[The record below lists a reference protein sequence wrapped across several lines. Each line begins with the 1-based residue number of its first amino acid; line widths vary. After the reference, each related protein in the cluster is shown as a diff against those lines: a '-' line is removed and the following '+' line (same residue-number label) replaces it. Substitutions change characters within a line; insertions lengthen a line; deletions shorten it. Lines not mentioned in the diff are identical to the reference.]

1 MSERFVY
8 IVLYNYSERDYSML
22 NVYSTLEQAF
32 QYVKCQEID
41 IHKFKLIELNKYDVL
56 PSTIDYDDCDRL
68 LVAYSTHED
77 YYNYNLCDYDFIS
90 NYIIV
95 KKPIL

>member
-1 MSERFVY
+1 MPEKFVY
-8 IVLYNYSERDYSML
+8 IVMYNYSEKDYSML
-22 NVYSTLEQAF
+22 NVYSSLEQAF
-32 QYVKCQEID
+32 QYVRCQEVD

-56 PSTIDYDDCDRL
+56 PSKVDEDVEFLR
-68 LVAYSTHED
+68 VAYSTHED
-77 YYNYNLCDYDFIS
+77 YYNYSLCDCDLVS